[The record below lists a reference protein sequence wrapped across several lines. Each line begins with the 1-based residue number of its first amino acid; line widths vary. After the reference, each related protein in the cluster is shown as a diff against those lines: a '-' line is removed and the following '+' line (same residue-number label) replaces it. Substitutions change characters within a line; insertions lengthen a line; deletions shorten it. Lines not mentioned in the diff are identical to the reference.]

1 MQQIRSALSLFN
13 GISGLHLALDK
24 AQINVEQVYYSEIDK
39 FANKVTEQRYPND
52 IALGDVT
59 KWKEWDIDWSS
70 VDLVSAGF
78 PCFAKGS
85 SVLTKMGYKDI
96 SEVEIGDLV
105 MTHKNRW
112 KEVITLFHKENFI
125 YKVKAQGLLETETTE
140 EHPYLVSKM
149 FRVNGK
155 RVFSKPDWVEVKDL
169 KVGDFICYPK
179 ILNENNPL
187 NLTLDEAYLIGRY
200 IADGHTTMHNRTETG
215 REDERFYNLIL
226 SVGSHK
232 IPNTPIKHHLHKHT
246 QSTHR
251 MVFSNK
257 RLVNIVEEYCGR
269 GAKNKVINP
278 MLLELPKDLLE
289 QLLCGLMD
297 GDGSCRDGIY
307 SLTTVSKELVMSLNL
322 AIMKLYGVVG
332 NITYTKRPPKT
343 VICGR
348 TVNQSDTYTLRFTKE
363 ARKQKHYHETED
375 YFLAPIK
382 EVVETGSLKDVYNI
396 EVDVDN
402 SYTVNNCIVHNCQAW
417 SVAGKQLGD
426 KDERGMLFWTTLD
439 IIKTVLE
446 HNPKA
451 KFLMENVKMKKDFE
465 EYITQHTTEALGYVE
480 KTLINSALVS
490 AQNRNRYYWTN
501 FEVAQPEDRGIL
513 LKDIVEGDN
522 IDLYTELE
530 NDIRNDKVVSEQ
542 KLNGI
547 SQTMTRALN
556 NGKNPDQKA
565 NSLTACAYKGMGTNG
580 MTNILVK
587 NDNVVVR
594 ATVQANAEHTYNGKV
609 PTLTAAMGVGGGN
622 VPLLTDNETASQ
634 YKGKYIDKNDRLKY
648 RKLTPLECERLQT
661 VPDNWTECLSN
672 TQRYKS
678 LGNGWTIDVI
688 VHILECAY
696 K

>member
-24 AQINVEQVYYSEIDK
+24 AQISVEQVYYSEIDK
-39 FANKVTEQRYPND
+39 FANKVTEQQYPND

-59 KWKEWDIDWSS
+59 KWKEWGIDWSS

-85 SVLTKMGYKDI
+85 SVLTKNGYKDI
-96 SEVEIGDLV
+96 SDVEIGDLV
-105 MTHKNRW
+105 MTHRNRW
-112 KEVITLFHKENFI
+112 KEVVTLFHKENII
-125 YKVKAQGLLETETTE
+125 YKVKAQGLIETETTD

-269 GAKNKVINP
+269 GAKNKVISP

-297 GDGSCRDGIY
+297 GDGSSRDGVY

-322 AIMKLYGVVG
+322 ATMKLYGVVG

-363 ARKQKHYHETED
+363 IRKQKHYHETED

-382 EVVETGSLKDVYNI
+382 GVVETGSLKDVYNI

-465 EYITQHTTEALGYVE
+465 EYITHHTTEALGYVE

-513 LKDIVEGDN
+513 LKDIVEGDH
-522 IDLYTELE
+522 IDLYNELE

-556 NGKNPDQKA
+556 NGKNPDQKV

-580 MTNILVK
+580 MTNVLVK

-648 RKLTPLECERLQT
+648 RKLTPIECERLQT

-688 VHILECAY
+688 VHILECAF

>member
-39 FANKVTEQRYPND
+39 FANKVTEQQYPND

-78 PCFAKGS
+78 P
-85 SVLTKMGYKDI
+85 
-96 SEVEIGDLV
+96 
-105 MTHKNRW
+105 
-112 KEVITLFHKENFI
+112 
-125 YKVKAQGLLETETTE
+125 
-140 EHPYLVSKM
+140 
-149 FRVNGK
+149 
-155 RVFSKPDWVEVKDL
+155 
-169 KVGDFICYPK
+169 
-179 ILNENNPL
+179 
-187 NLTLDEAYLIGRY
+187 
-200 IADGHTTMHNRTETG
+200 
-215 REDERFYNLIL
+215 
-226 SVGSHK
+226 
-232 IPNTPIKHHLHKHT
+232 
-246 QSTHR
+246 
-251 MVFSNK
+251 
-257 RLVNIVEEYCGR
+257 
-269 GAKNKVINP
+269 
-278 MLLELPKDLLE
+278 
-289 QLLCGLMD
+289 
-297 GDGSCRDGIY
+297 
-307 SLTTVSKELVMSLNL
+307 
-322 AIMKLYGVVG
+322 
-332 NITYTKRPPKT
+332 
-343 VICGR
+343 
-348 TVNQSDTYTLRFTKE
+348 
-363 ARKQKHYHETED
+363 
-375 YFLAPIK
+375 
-382 EVVETGSLKDVYNI
+382 
-396 EVDVDN
+396 
-402 SYTVNNCIVHNCQAW
+402 CQAW

-465 EYITQHTTEALGYVE
+465 EYITHHTTEALGYVE

-513 LKDIVEGDN
+513 LKDIVEGDH
-522 IDLYTELE
+522 IELYNELE

-580 MTNILVK
+580 MTNVLI

-688 VHILECAY
+688 VHILECAF
-696 K
+696 

>member
-1 MQQIRSALSLFN
+1 
-13 GISGLHLALDK
+13 
-24 AQINVEQVYYSEIDK
+24 
-39 FANKVTEQRYPND
+39 
-52 IALGDVT
+52 
-59 KWKEWDIDWSS
+59 
-70 VDLVSAGF
+70 
-78 PCFAKGS
+78 
-85 SVLTKMGYKDI
+85 
-96 SEVEIGDLV
+96 
-105 MTHKNRW
+105 
-112 KEVITLFHKENFI
+112 
-125 YKVKAQGLLETETTE
+125 
-140 EHPYLVSKM
+140 
-149 FRVNGK
+149 
-155 RVFSKPDWVEVKDL
+155 
-169 KVGDFICYPK
+169 
-179 ILNENNPL
+179 
-187 NLTLDEAYLIGRY
+187 
-200 IADGHTTMHNRTETG
+200 
-215 REDERFYNLIL
+215 
-226 SVGSHK
+226 
-232 IPNTPIKHHLHKHT
+232 
-246 QSTHR
+246 
-251 MVFSNK
+251 
-257 RLVNIVEEYCGR
+257 
-269 GAKNKVINP
+269 
-278 MLLELPKDLLE
+278 
-289 QLLCGLMD
+289 
-297 GDGSCRDGIY
+297 
-307 SLTTVSKELVMSLNL
+307 MSLNL

-363 ARKQKHYHETED
+363 VRNQKHYHETED

-396 EVDVDN
+396 EVDGDN

-465 EYITQHTTEALGYVE
+465 QYITRHTEQALGHVE

-490 AQNRNRYYWTN
+490 AQNRSRYYWTN

-522 IDLYTELE
+522 IDLYNELE

-688 VHILECAY
+688 VHILECAF

>member
-39 FANKVTEQRYPND
+39 FANKVTEQQYPND

-59 KWKEWDIDWSS
+59 KWKEWDIDWYS

-78 PCFAKGS
+78 P
-85 SVLTKMGYKDI
+85 
-96 SEVEIGDLV
+96 
-105 MTHKNRW
+105 
-112 KEVITLFHKENFI
+112 
-125 YKVKAQGLLETETTE
+125 
-140 EHPYLVSKM
+140 
-149 FRVNGK
+149 
-155 RVFSKPDWVEVKDL
+155 
-169 KVGDFICYPK
+169 
-179 ILNENNPL
+179 
-187 NLTLDEAYLIGRY
+187 
-200 IADGHTTMHNRTETG
+200 
-215 REDERFYNLIL
+215 
-226 SVGSHK
+226 
-232 IPNTPIKHHLHKHT
+232 
-246 QSTHR
+246 
-251 MVFSNK
+251 
-257 RLVNIVEEYCGR
+257 
-269 GAKNKVINP
+269 
-278 MLLELPKDLLE
+278 
-289 QLLCGLMD
+289 
-297 GDGSCRDGIY
+297 
-307 SLTTVSKELVMSLNL
+307 
-322 AIMKLYGVVG
+322 
-332 NITYTKRPPKT
+332 
-343 VICGR
+343 
-348 TVNQSDTYTLRFTKE
+348 
-363 ARKQKHYHETED
+363 
-375 YFLAPIK
+375 
-382 EVVETGSLKDVYNI
+382 
-396 EVDVDN
+396 
-402 SYTVNNCIVHNCQAW
+402 CQAW

-465 EYITQHTTEALGYVE
+465 EYITHHTTEVLGYVE

-513 LKDIVEGDN
+513 LKDIVEGDH
-522 IDLYTELE
+522 IELYNELE

-580 MTNILVK
+580 MTNVLI
-587 NDNVVVR
+587 NNNVVVR

-688 VHILECAY
+688 VHILECAF

>member
-39 FANKVTEQRYPND
+39 FANKVTEQHYPND

-59 KWKEWDIDWSS
+59 EWKEWDIDWSS

-78 PCFAKGS
+78 P
-85 SVLTKMGYKDI
+85 
-96 SEVEIGDLV
+96 
-105 MTHKNRW
+105 
-112 KEVITLFHKENFI
+112 
-125 YKVKAQGLLETETTE
+125 
-140 EHPYLVSKM
+140 
-149 FRVNGK
+149 
-155 RVFSKPDWVEVKDL
+155 
-169 KVGDFICYPK
+169 
-179 ILNENNPL
+179 
-187 NLTLDEAYLIGRY
+187 
-200 IADGHTTMHNRTETG
+200 
-215 REDERFYNLIL
+215 
-226 SVGSHK
+226 
-232 IPNTPIKHHLHKHT
+232 
-246 QSTHR
+246 
-251 MVFSNK
+251 
-257 RLVNIVEEYCGR
+257 
-269 GAKNKVINP
+269 
-278 MLLELPKDLLE
+278 
-289 QLLCGLMD
+289 
-297 GDGSCRDGIY
+297 
-307 SLTTVSKELVMSLNL
+307 
-322 AIMKLYGVVG
+322 
-332 NITYTKRPPKT
+332 
-343 VICGR
+343 
-348 TVNQSDTYTLRFTKE
+348 
-363 ARKQKHYHETED
+363 
-375 YFLAPIK
+375 
-382 EVVETGSLKDVYNI
+382 
-396 EVDVDN
+396 
-402 SYTVNNCIVHNCQAW
+402 CQAW

-501 FEVAQPEDRGIL
+501 FEVTQPEDRGIL
-513 LKDIVEGDN
+513 LKDIVEGDH
-522 IDLYTELE
+522 IDLYNELE

-580 MTNILVK
+580 MTNVLI
-587 NDNVVVR
+587 NES
-594 ATVQANAEHTYNGKV
+594 ATKTGKSYSLTASYGGAVAWNSCQKKQRTMIPVAESIDENPNQYNGI
-609 PTLTAAMGVGGGN
+609 L
-622 VPLLTDNETASQ
+622 
-634 YKGKYIDKNDRLKY
+634 Y

-688 VHILECAY
+688 VHILECAF